1 MSTPHFPA
9 RLLAARPG
17 WQDIFLPTL
26 LAGLLL
32 LAFVQQGLDIRLSML
47 FFDSATQRFPLE
59 RDWWHDVLL
68 HAGVKQAVRRL
79 VLLMWLVFITS
90 LFVARLKPYRLLL
103 LYLLTATLVSASL
116 VATFRNASYQACP
129 FSLALFGGKRP
140 YIGPFDL
147 VPAGIGLGR
156 CSPGG
161 HAASA
166 FSLFPLVFAAR
177 HLRRKTLT
185 RAAFWFVMLFG
196 LLLTYVQVAR
206 GQHLFSHQIWSALI
220 CWYVS
225 LASYY
230 LFFFGASRSESRNG
244 CAVLPADRP
253 ADYEATMKPIPLQ
266 PAGRHDT
273 NCAPGVHSRS
283 C

>member
-1 MSTPHFPA
+1 MPA
-9 RLLAARPG
+9 IAAGVLL
-17 WQDIFLPTL
+17 IVFVTL
-26 LAGLLL
+26 
-32 LAFVQQGLDIRLSML
+32 GLDIRLSML
-47 FFDSATQRFPLE
+47 FFDPATQHFPLE
-59 RDWWHDVLL
+59 REWWHDSIL
-68 HAGVKQAVRRL
+68 HAGIKQAMRRF
-79 VLLMWLVFITS
+79 VLLMGLVFVVS
-90 LFVARLKPYRLLL
+90 LFMERLKPYRYLL
-103 LYLLTATLVSASL
+103 LYVVIASLVSASA
-116 VATFRNASYQACP
+116 VALLKSASYQACP
-129 FSLALFGGKRP
+129 FSLALFGGERP
-140 YIGPFDL
+140 YIGPFDS
-147 VPAGIGLGR
+147 VPAGIGVGR

-206 GQHLFSHQIWSALI
+206 GQHLFSHQIWTALI

-230 LFFFGASRSESRNG
+230 LFFLGASRSDSRNG

-253 ADYEATMKPIPLQ
+253 ADYEANTSS
-266 PAGRHDT
+266 A
-273 NCAPGVHSRS
+273 CRS
-283 C
+283 A